1 MACSRYFAETEAE
14 AEAEAA
20 LAMPHI
26 FSLLVFRV
34 RSAKVENIFHILR
47 LLWEQQ
53 QEQQLRQLSHMEL
66 LLLLLC
72 LWRIRYVRR
81 CRECN
86 KMFCAKLLSCFGT
99 KFCSKYFCS
108 LLLPSFGWICT
119 FRPPP
124 FSSTSLLSLS
134 LSHFFPVQRIRHVAD
149 KRLRI
154 MAVRLSSS
162 RQQILF
168 DLERS
173 IIKETLYSIIN
184 TLYIH
189 YIYSM
194 WMQTY
199 CWHCE
204 QIVYYV

>member
-1 MACSRYFAETEAE
+1 M
-14 AEAEAA
+14 
-20 LAMPHI
+20 
-26 FSLLVFRV
+26 
-34 RSAKVENIFHILR
+34 
-47 LLWEQQ
+47 
-53 QEQQLRQLSHMEL
+53 
-66 LLLLLC
+66 
-72 LWRIRYVRR
+72 RR

-119 FRPPP
+119 FRPLP
-124 FSSTSLLSLS
+124 FPSTSLLPLS
-134 LSHFFPVQRIRHVAD
+134 LSHSPPLSSCVTRIRHVAD

-162 RQQILF
+162 WQQILF

-173 IIKETLYSIIN
+173 IIKETFYSTIN

-189 YIYSM
+189 YTYSM